1 MKKFTLTVFGLFLVA
16 VTFANVTPVKVE
28 QTQIVAKTTLTA
40 NKAQV
45 TQISKVMAITSKTA
59 LGGPRGVLA
68 TCATATRCQ
77 DDM

>member
-45 TQISKVMAITSKTA
+45 TQISKVMAITSKA
-59 LGGPRGVLA
+59 SIGGVRGVIA